1 MNGERKREKEKKE
14 KEEKEGK
21 KEKKNRGRILDG
33 GKILMKK
40 ERKLESRG
48 G

>member
-1 MNGERKREKEKKE
+1 MNGEKERKRKKGERGERREKGE
-14 KEEKEGK
+14 
-21 KEKKNRGRILDG
+21 KNRGRILDG